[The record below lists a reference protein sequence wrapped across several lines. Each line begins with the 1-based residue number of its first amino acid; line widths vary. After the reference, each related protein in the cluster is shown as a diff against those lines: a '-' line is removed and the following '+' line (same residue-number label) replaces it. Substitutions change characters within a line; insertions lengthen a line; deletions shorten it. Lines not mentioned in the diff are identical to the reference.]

1 MRKGRCRSTILQTCN
16 MTPCSLYCPTSH
28 NSTSNTNRA
37 GPAEDAP
44 APRPDP
50 TRTPEPE
57 GTSPAPDRNEHDP
70 PTIPEDPKTIPA
82 APDETAVEH
91 PVRRENHSANRLD
104 SFQEAVLH
112 ITVDSG
118 TRALEYDAASPSHK
132 TDPSLY
138 EPPAPMDG
146 SIPERRQAP
155 PTALRASAS
164 DEVIPR
170 SLLRDAS
177 LQILETQSLPARH
190 PRQSHRRL
198 ACSRTRHRPA
208 P

>member
-1 MRKGRCRSTILQTCN
+1 MQTCN

-28 NSTSNTNRA
+28 NNTSSTNRA
-37 GPAEDAP
+37 DPAEDP
-44 APRPDP
+44 SHPGRTRHERPGRNEPGPEPRPE
-50 TRTPEPE
+50 RAR
-57 GTSPAPDRNEHDP
+57 SPDHSGG
-70 PTIPEDPKTIPA
+70 PEDHSGEPGRDRRRK
-82 APDETAVEH
+82 H
-91 PVRRENHSANRLD
+91 PVRLEDHSATRLN

-118 TRALEYDAASPSHK
+118 TRALEYDAASLSHK

-138 EPPAPMDG
+138 EPPALMDG

-198 ACSRTRHRPA
+198 ACIRTRHRPA

>member
-1 MRKGRCRSTILQTCN
+1 MQTCN
-16 MTPCSLYCPTSH
+16 MTPCSLYRPTSH
-28 NSTSNTNRA
+28 NSTSSTNRA
-37 GPAEDAP
+37 GPAEDTP
-44 APRPDP
+44 HPGR
-50 TRTPEPE
+50 TRRGHPSRKE
-57 GTSPAPDRNEHDP
+57 RVQP

-82 APDETAVEH
+82 NPDETAVEH
-91 PVRRENHSANRLD
+91 PVRRENHSASRLD

-118 TRALEYDAASPSHK
+118 TRALEYDVASLSHK
-132 TDPSLY
+132 TDPNLY
-138 EPPAPMDG
+138 EPPALMDG

-198 ACSRTRHRPA
+198 ACSRTRHRSA

>member
-1 MRKGRCRSTILQTCN
+1 MRKSRCRSAILQTCN
-16 MTPCSLYCPTSH
+16 MTPCSLYRPTSH
-28 NSTSNTNRA
+28 NNTSSTNRA
-37 GPAEDAP
+37 EPAEDP
-44 APRPDP
+44 SHPGRTRHERP
-50 TRTPEPE
+50 
-57 GTSPAPDRNEHDP
+57 GRNEHNP

-82 APDETAVEH
+82 NPDETAVEH
-91 PVRRENHSANRLD
+91 PVRLEDHSATRLN

-118 TRALEYDAASPSHK
+118 TRALEYDAASLSHK

-138 EPPAPMDG
+138 EPPALVDG
-146 SIPERRQAP
+146 SIPKRRQAP

>member
-1 MRKGRCRSTILQTCN
+1 MRKSRRRSTILQTCN
-16 MTPCSLYCPTSH
+16 MTPCSLYRPTNH
-28 NSTSNTNRA
+28 NSTSSINRA
-37 GPAEDAP
+37 GPTGDAP
-44 APRPDP
+44 HPGRGRHGRPGPNEPRPERAQSPDHSG
-50 TRTPEPE
+50 EP
-57 GTSPAPDRNEHDP
+57 GRDRRR
-70 PTIPEDPKTIPA
+70 K
-82 APDETAVEH
+82 H
-91 PVRRENHSANRLD
+91 PVRLENHSATRLD

-112 ITVDSG
+112 MTVDSG

-138 EPPAPMDG
+138 EPPALMDG

-198 ACSRTRHRPA
+198 ACSRTRHRSA